1 MEMCYRSRGISKYVE
16 VNIGD
21 CNTLAGCG
29 YLYQV
34 RMLEDNKINNLIK
47 PIVMEMDNNVYLK
60 YEINS
65 LYVLERYLREQKV
78 NGHMLA
84 TWMKQL
90 ADCIFNMEKYLLLP
104 DNIVLSCNY
113 IFLDKETDELLIMY
127 VPGYEK
133 NIVEQIKAFLEY
145 CMQAFDSS
153 DRDGINLLYKIHARV
168 SDGKCDVIELKN
180 MVLQYENTFGLSE
193 NCYEVSGSC
202 ENIQDDFAQ
211 YTDINI
217 HKSNERKNECKGD
230 YKEDDKN
237 EIKSEKKVKIS
248 LFRKL
253 ILGVNAVAFVYMLY
267 MYFANRER
275 VMALYA
281 AILLLIVFVAHI
293 VFCLIEPDEDIDEI
307 MREYCEAEL
316 KDKYDEPKNNRLGN
330 NASNKYISDA
340 SVQESYSINEYSAEN
355 STSERNVV
363 HRLVPLADGSLDDM
377 DLTTAVMP
385 CVIGRGKK
393 ETGYRIPT
401 TQISRVHACIY
412 SDEGFYY
419 LEDRNSTNGTFINRE
434 KIEAFQ
440 RVKLNR
446 GDIVSFAGEDFFVT

>member
-21 CNTLAGCG
+21 CNTLAGYG
-29 YLYQV
+29 YMYQV

-84 TWMKQL
+84 TWIKQL
-90 ADCIFNMEKYLLLP
+90 ADCIFDMERYLLLP

-113 IFLDKETDELLIMY
+113 IFLNKETDELLIIY

-133 NIVEQIKAFLEY
+133 NIVEQIKTFLEY

-180 MVLQYENTFGLSE
+180 MVSQYENTFGLSE
-193 NCYEVSGSC
+193 NCYEVSGIC
-202 ENIQDDFAQ
+202 KNIQDDFAQ

-217 HKSNERKNECKGD
+217 HKSKERKNECKGD

-237 EIKSEKKVKIS
+237 EIKSEKRVKIS

-253 ILGVNAVAFVYMLY
+253 ILGVNVVAFIYMLY
-267 MYFANRER
+267 MYFDNRER

-281 AILLLIVFVAHI
+281 AILLLIVFVVHI
-293 VFCLIEPDEDIDEI
+293 IFCLIEPEEDIDEI

-316 KDKYDEPKNNRLGN
+316 KDKY
-330 NASNKYISDA
+330 ISDV
-340 SVQESYSINEYSAEN
+340 SEQESYSINKYSAEN
-355 STSERNVV
+355 STSEQHAV
-363 HRLVPLADGSLDDM
+363 HKLVPLADGSLDDM
-377 DLTTAVMP
+377 DLTTAAMP

-446 GDIVSFAGEDFFVT
+446 GDVVSFAGEDFFVT

>member
-84 TWMKQL
+84 IWIKQL
-90 ADCIFNMEKYLLLP
+90 ADCIFDMEKYLLLP

-113 IFLDKETDELLIMY
+113 MFLDKETDELLIMY

-133 NIVEQIKAFLEY
+133 NIVEQIKTFLEY

-180 MVLQYENTFGLSE
+180 MVSQYENTFGLSE
-193 NCYEVSGSC
+193 NCYGVSGIC
-202 ENIQDDFAQ
+202 KNIQDDFAK

-217 HKSNERKNECKGD
+217 HKSNERKNECKGN

-237 EIKSEKKVKIS
+237 EIESEKRVKIS

-253 ILGVNAVAFVYMLY
+253 ILGVNVVAFIYMLY
-267 MYFANRER
+267 MYFDNRER
-275 VMALYA
+275 EMALYA
-281 AILLLIVFVAHI
+281 AILLLIVFVVHI
-293 VFCLIEPDEDIDEI
+293 VFCLIEPEEDIDEI

-316 KDKYDEPKNNRLGN
+316 KDKYNEIPNKIPDSRLC
-330 NASNKYISDA
+330 
-340 SVQESYSINEYSAEN
+340 N
-355 STSERNVV
+355 STSERYVV
-363 HRLVPLADGSLDDM
+363 HKLVPLSDGSLDDM
-377 DLTTAVMP
+377 DLTTAAMP

-446 GDIVSFAGEDFFVT
+446 GDVVSFAGEDFFVT

>member
-84 TWMKQL
+84 TWIKQL
-90 ADCIFNMEKYLLLP
+90 ADCIFDMERYLLLL

-113 IFLDKETDELLIMY
+113 MFLDKETDELLIMY

-133 NIVEQIKAFLEY
+133 NIVEQIKTFLEY
-145 CMQAFDSS
+145 CMQVFDSS

-180 MVLQYENTFGLSE
+180 MVSQYENTFGLSKD
-193 NCYEVSGSC
+193 CYEVSGGC
-202 ENIQDDFAQ
+202 EHINDDFVQ
-211 YTDINI
+211 YTDINM

-237 EIKSEKKVKIS
+237 EIKNEKKVKIS
-248 LFRKL
+248 LFRKF
-253 ILGVNAVAFVYMLY
+253 ILGVNMVAFIYMLY
-267 MYFANRER
+267 MYFDNRER

-281 AILLLIVFVAHI
+281 AILLLIVFVVHI
-293 VFCLIEPDEDIDEI
+293 IFCLIEPEEDIDDI

-316 KDKYDEPKNNRLGN
+316 KDKYDEIPNNRLC
-330 NASNKYISDA
+330 
-340 SVQESYSINEYSAEN
+340 N
-355 STSERNVV
+355 STSERHAV
-363 HRLVPLADGSLDDM
+363 HKLVPLADGSLDDM
-377 DLTTAVMP
+377 DLTTAAMP

-412 SDEGFYY
+412 CDEGFYY

-446 GDIVSFAGEDFFVT
+446 GDVVSFAGEDFFVT

>member
-1 MEMCYRSRGISKYVE
+1 M
-16 VNIGD
+16 
-21 CNTLAGCG
+21 
-29 YLYQV
+29 
-34 RMLEDNKINNLIK
+34 
-47 PIVMEMDNNVYLK
+47 
-60 YEINS
+60 
-65 LYVLERYLREQKV
+65 
-78 NGHMLA
+78 
-84 TWMKQL
+84 
-90 ADCIFNMEKYLLLP
+90 
-104 DNIVLSCNY
+104 
-113 IFLDKETDELLIMY
+113 
-127 VPGYEK
+127 
-133 NIVEQIKAFLEY
+133 
-145 CMQAFDSS
+145 
-153 DRDGINLLYKIHARV
+153 
-168 SDGKCDVIELKN
+168 
-180 MVLQYENTFGLSE
+180 
-193 NCYEVSGSC
+193 
-202 ENIQDDFAQ
+202 
-211 YTDINI
+211 
-217 HKSNERKNECKGD
+217 
-230 YKEDDKN
+230 
-237 EIKSEKKVKIS
+237 
-248 LFRKL
+248 
-253 ILGVNAVAFVYMLY
+253 
-267 MYFANRER
+267 
-275 VMALYA
+275 
-281 AILLLIVFVAHI
+281 AHI

-330 NASNKYISDA
+330 NAPNKYISDA